1 MDNFAVNSEILVQDI
16 DLRPF
21 VSKLVYENMFSVIT
35 FEVSMGL
42 TRFCHVNVI
51 IFCAEPDFEVDDSR
65 EWV

>member
-1 MDNFAVNSEILVQDI
+1 M
-16 DLRPF
+16 
-21 VSKLVYENMFSVIT
+21 YENTFSVIT

-51 IFCAEPDFEVDDSR
+51 IFRAESDFEVDDLR